1 MQRLIAARNAGSRSD
16 AGRLLRADARYWDCL
31 RGDVDGREG
40 VAAVLTEPAEGHVGA
55 QFEVN
60 TLAVEAGCA
69 VAELRVSGTAT
80 SGPFGFVMTEVYAI
94 EHDSIASCRAYID
107 PAELPGPA

>member
-1 MQRLIAARNAGSRSD
+1 M
-16 AGRLLRADARYWDCL
+16 GRLLRSDARYWDCL

-40 VAAVLTEPAEGHVGA
+40 VAAALTEPAEGHAGA
-55 QFEVN
+55 RFEME
-60 TLAVEAGCA
+60 TLAVDAGCA

-94 EHDSIASCRAYID
+94 EHDGIASCRAYID
-107 PAELPGPA
+107 PAELPGPAY